1 VEEVEVLEAL
11 EAVTA
16 AVVQN
21 YAAVYVEALM
31 GK

>member
-1 VEEVEVLEAL
+1 VEEVEAL
-11 EAVTA
+11 EEVTA